1 MSNMDKRREIIDTG
15 IELLEEKLVARTW
28 GNISARIDADNY
40 LITPSG
46 LDYTSMREEDIVSVN
61 IKTGEYTGIN
71 RPSGEKGVHSAAYEV
86 FDDVNF
92 VVHTHQTYA
101 TAVSLAGFDSLEAT
115 AVSPAGSELFET
127 SAGSPA
133 GSDSFDITEEEI
145 EKLGGIALAEYG
157 LPGTKEITNAC
168 KSALLTGAHTVLMI
182 HHGVLVLGKDKD
194 EAMLRVKLLEEI
206 CERNVTRI
214 LDTIYNKKPAG
225 NENQPTNSLHNK
237 ATNSNNKIDS
247 NNETRVES
255 TININNINNSLHN
268 SDGEINK
275 IINNDTVFDRKYNEI
290 ITSKELVELSLAE
303 SEIISQLDDVSQM
316 IGTKIVTV
324 DSIDEAYK
332 LNDNAV
338 LIKGV
343 GALVKA
349 ENKDDLE
356 ALKVLMNKMAIVKL
370 YTKAKNVKAEI
381 SIEESDFM
389 HYDYVTRY
397 SKQNIKNS

>member
-115 AVSPAGSELFET
+115 AGSPAGSESFET

-133 GSDSFDITEEEI
+133 GSELFDITEEEI

-182 HHGVLVLGKDKD
+182 HHGVLVLGKDKE
-194 EAMLRVKLLEEI
+194 EAMKRVKLLESI
-206 CERNVTRI
+206 CERNVKRVIKDNT
-214 LDTIYNKKPAG
+214 LNNYLKALNTCPED
-225 NENQPTNSLHNK
+225 NSSYRYCEVLTDK
-237 ATNSNNKIDS
+237 ALIALSNS
-247 NNETRVES
+247 ET
-255 TININNINNSLHN
+255 
-268 SDGEINK
+268 EI
-275 IINNDTVFDRKYNEI
+275 F
-290 ITSKELVELSLAE
+290 
-303 SEIISQLDDVSQM
+303 SQLDDVSQM

-324 DSIDEAYK
+324 DSLDKALK
-332 LNDNAV
+332 LSDNAV

-343 GALVKA
+343 GALIKA

-397 SKQNIKNS
+397 SKQNIKNRKI

>member
-15 IELLEEKLVARTW
+15 IGLLEEKLVARTW

-115 AVSPAGSELFET
+115 AGSPTGSESFET
-127 SAGSPA
+127 SAGSTA
-133 GSDSFDITEEEI
+133 GSELFDITEEEI

-182 HHGVLVLGKDKD
+182 HHGVLVLGKDKE
-194 EAMLRVKLLEEI
+194 EAMKRVKLLESI
-206 CERNVTRI
+206 CERNVKRVIKDNT
-214 LDTIYNKKPAG
+214 LNNYLKALNTCPED
-225 NENQPTNSLHNK
+225 NSSYRYCEVLTDK
-237 ATNSNNKIDS
+237 ALIALSNS
-247 NNETRVES
+247 ET
-255 TININNINNSLHN
+255 
-268 SDGEINK
+268 EI
-275 IINNDTVFDRKYNEI
+275 F
-290 ITSKELVELSLAE
+290 
-303 SEIISQLDDVSQM
+303 SQLDDVSQM

-324 DSIDEAYK
+324 DSLDKALK

-343 GALVKA
+343 GALIKA

-389 HYDYVTRY
+389 HYDYVNRY
-397 SKQNIKNS
+397 SLQNNKNRKI

>member
-61 IKTGEYTGIN
+61 INTGEYTGIN

-115 AVSPAGSELFET
+115 AGSPAGSESFET

-133 GSDSFDITEEEI
+133 GSELFDITEEEI

-182 HHGVLVLGKDKD
+182 HHGVLVLGKDKE
-194 EAMLRVKLLEEI
+194 EAMKRVKLLESI
-206 CERNVTRI
+206 CERNVKRVIKDNT
-214 LDTIYNKKPAG
+214 LNNYLKALNTCPED
-225 NENQPTNSLHNK
+225 NSSYRYCEVLTDK
-237 ATNSNNKIDS
+237 ALIALSNS
-247 NNETRVES
+247 ET
-255 TININNINNSLHN
+255 
-268 SDGEINK
+268 EI
-275 IINNDTVFDRKYNEI
+275 F
-290 ITSKELVELSLAE
+290 
-303 SEIISQLDDVSQM
+303 SQLDDVSQM

-324 DSIDEAYK
+324 DSLDKALK
-332 LNDNAV
+332 LSDNAV

-343 GALVKA
+343 GALIKA

-397 SKQNIKNS
+397 SKQNIKNRKI

>member
-115 AVSPAGSELFET
+115 AGSTAGSE
-127 SAGSPA
+127 
-133 GSDSFDITEEEI
+133 SFDITEEEI

-182 HHGVLVLGKDKD
+182 HHGVLVLGKDKE
-194 EAMLRVKLLEEI
+194 EAMKRVKLLESI
-206 CERNVTRI
+206 CERNVKRVIKDNT
-214 LDTIYNKKPAG
+214 LNNYLKALNTCPED
-225 NENQPTNSLHNK
+225 NSSYRYCEVLTDK
-237 ATNSNNKIDS
+237 ALIALSNS
-247 NNETRVES
+247 ET
-255 TININNINNSLHN
+255 
-268 SDGEINK
+268 EI
-275 IINNDTVFDRKYNEI
+275 F
-290 ITSKELVELSLAE
+290 
-303 SEIISQLDDVSQM
+303 SQLDDVSQM

-324 DSIDEAYK
+324 DSLDKALK
-332 LNDNAV
+332 LSDNAV

-343 GALVKA
+343 GALIKA

-389 HYDYVTRY
+389 HYDYVNRY
-397 SKQNIKNS
+397 SLQNNKNRKI

>member
-101 TAVSLAGFDSLEAT
+101 TAVSLAGFDSL
-115 AVSPAGSELFET
+115 
-127 SAGSPA
+127 
-133 GSDSFDITEEEI
+133 DITEEEI

-182 HHGVLVLGKDKD
+182 HHGVLVLGKDKE
-194 EAMLRVKLLEEI
+194 EAMKRVKLLESI
-206 CERNVTRI
+206 CERNVKRVIIDNTPHNHLEA
-214 LDTIYNKKPAG
+214 LDNYLKALNTCP
-225 NENQPTNSLHNK
+225 EDNSSYRYCEVLTDN
-237 ATNSNNKIDS
+237 ALIALSNS
-247 NNETRVES
+247 ET
-255 TININNINNSLHN
+255 
-268 SDGEINK
+268 EI
-275 IINNDTVFDRKYNEI
+275 F
-290 ITSKELVELSLAE
+290 
-303 SEIISQLDDVSQM
+303 SQLDDVSQM

-324 DSIDEAYK
+324 DSLDKALK
-332 LNDNAV
+332 LSDNAV

-343 GALVKA
+343 GALIKA

-397 SKQNIKNS
+397 SLQNNKNRKI

>member
-15 IELLEEKLVARTW
+15 IGLLEEKLVARTW

-101 TAVSLAGFDSLEAT
+101 TAVSLVGFDSL
-115 AVSPAGSELFET
+115 
-127 SAGSPA
+127 
-133 GSDSFDITEEEI
+133 DIKEEEI
-145 EKLGGIALAEYG
+145 EELGGIALAEYG

-182 HHGVLVLGKDKD
+182 HHGVLVLGKDKE
-194 EAMLRVKLLEEI
+194 EAMKRVKLLESI
-206 CERNVTRI
+206 CERNVKRVIKDNTLNNYLKA
-214 LDTIYNKKPAG
+214 LDTCP
-225 NENQPTNSLHNK
+225 EDNSSYRYCEVLTDK
-237 ATNSNNKIDS
+237 ALIALSNS
-247 NNETRVES
+247 ET
-255 TININNINNSLHN
+255 
-268 SDGEINK
+268 EI
-275 IINNDTVFDRKYNEI
+275 F
-290 ITSKELVELSLAE
+290 
-303 SEIISQLDDVSQM
+303 SQLDDVSQM

-324 DSIDEAYK
+324 DSLDKALK
-332 LNDNAV
+332 LSDNAV

-343 GALVKA
+343 GALIKA

-397 SKQNIKNS
+397 SKQNIKNRKI

>member
-15 IELLEEKLVARTW
+15 IGLLEEKLVARTW

-115 AVSPAGSELFET
+115 AGSPTGSESFET
-127 SAGSPA
+127 SAGSTA
-133 GSDSFDITEEEI
+133 GSELFDITEEEI

-182 HHGVLVLGKDKD
+182 HHGVLVLGKDKE
-194 EAMLRVKLLEEI
+194 EAMKRVKLLESI
-206 CERNVTRI
+206 CERNVKRVIKDNTLNNYLKA
-214 LDTIYNKKPAG
+214 LDTCP
-225 NENQPTNSLHNK
+225 EDNSSYRYCEVLTDK
-237 ATNSNNKIDS
+237 ALIALSNS
-247 NNETRVES
+247 ET
-255 TININNINNSLHN
+255 
-268 SDGEINK
+268 EI
-275 IINNDTVFDRKYNEI
+275 F
-290 ITSKELVELSLAE
+290 
-303 SEIISQLDDVSQM
+303 SQLDDVSQM

-324 DSIDEAYK
+324 DSLDKALK
-332 LNDNAV
+332 LSDNAV

-343 GALVKA
+343 GALIKA

-389 HYDYVTRY
+389 HYDYVNRY
-397 SKQNIKNS
+397 SLQNNKNRKI

>member
-101 TAVSLAGFDSLEAT
+101 TAVSLAGLDSLEAT
-115 AVSPAGSELFET
+115 AGSPTGSEAFET
-127 SAGSPA
+127 TAGSPA
-133 GSDSFDITEEEI
+133 GSESFDITEEEI

-182 HHGVLVLGKDKD
+182 HHGVLVLGKDKE
-194 EAMLRVKLLEEI
+194 EAMKRVKLLESI
-206 CERNVTRI
+206 CERNVKRVIKDNT
-214 LDTIYNKKPAG
+214 LNNYLKALNTCPED
-225 NENQPTNSLHNK
+225 NSSYRYCEVLTDK
-237 ATNSNNKIDS
+237 ALIALSNS
-247 NNETRVES
+247 ET
-255 TININNINNSLHN
+255 
-268 SDGEINK
+268 EI
-275 IINNDTVFDRKYNEI
+275 F
-290 ITSKELVELSLAE
+290 
-303 SEIISQLDDVSQM
+303 SQLDDVSQM
-316 IGTKIVTV
+316 IGTKIVNV
-324 DSIDEAYK
+324 DSLDKALK
-332 LNDNAV
+332 LSDNAV
-338 LIKGV
+338 LIRGV
-343 GALVKA
+343 GALIKA

-389 HYDYVTRY
+389 HYDYVNRY
-397 SKQNIKNS
+397 SLQNNKNRKI

>member
-115 AVSPAGSELFET
+115 AGSPAGSESFET
-127 SAGSPA
+127 SAVSPA

-182 HHGVLVLGKDKD
+182 HHGVLVLGKDKE
-194 EAMLRVKLLEEI
+194 EAMKRVKLLESI
-206 CERNVTRI
+206 CERNVKRVIKDNT
-214 LDTIYNKKPAG
+214 LNNYLKALGTCPED
-225 NENQPTNSLHNK
+225 NSSYKYCEVLTDK
-237 ATNSNNKIDS
+237 ALIALSNS
-247 NNETRVES
+247 ET
-255 TININNINNSLHN
+255 
-268 SDGEINK
+268 EI
-275 IINNDTVFDRKYNEI
+275 F
-290 ITSKELVELSLAE
+290 
-303 SEIISQLDDVSQM
+303 SQLDDVSQM

-324 DSIDEAYK
+324 DSLDKALK

-343 GALVKA
+343 GALIKA

-397 SKQNIKNS
+397 SKQNIKNRKI

>member
-28 GNISARIDADNY
+28 GNISARIDVDNY

-101 TAVSLAGFDSLEAT
+101 TAVSLAGLDSLEAT
-115 AVSPAGSELFET
+115 AGSPAGSESFET

-133 GSDSFDITEEEI
+133 GSESFDITEGEI
-145 EKLGGIALAEYG
+145 EKLGSIALAEYG

-182 HHGVLVLGKDKD
+182 HHGVLVLGKDKE
-194 EAMLRVKLLEEI
+194 EAMKRVKLLESI
-206 CERNVTRI
+206 CERNVKRVIKDNTLNNYLKA
-214 LDTIYNKKPAG
+214 LDTCP
-225 NENQPTNSLHNK
+225 EDNSSYRYCEVLTDK
-237 ATNSNNKIDS
+237 ALIALSNS
-247 NNETRVES
+247 ET
-255 TININNINNSLHN
+255 
-268 SDGEINK
+268 EI
-275 IINNDTVFDRKYNEI
+275 F
-290 ITSKELVELSLAE
+290 
-303 SEIISQLDDVSQM
+303 SQLDDVSQM

-324 DSIDEAYK
+324 DSLDKALK
-332 LNDNAV
+332 LSDNAV

-343 GALVKA
+343 GALIKA

-389 HYDYVTRY
+389 HYDYVNRY
-397 SKQNIKNS
+397 SLQNNKNRKI

>member
-1 MSNMDKRREIIDTG
+1 MSDMDKRREIIDTG
-15 IELLEEKLVARTW
+15 IGLLEEKLVARTW

-101 TAVSLAGFDSLEAT
+101 TAVSLAGLDSLEAT
-115 AVSPAGSELFET
+115 AGSPAGSESFET

-133 GSDSFDITEEEI
+133 GSESFDITEGEI

-182 HHGVLVLGKDKD
+182 HHGVLVLGKDKE
-194 EAMLRVKLLEEI
+194 EAMKRVKLLESI
-206 CERNVTRI
+206 CERNV
-214 LDTIYNKKPAG
+214 K
-225 NENQPTNSLHNK
+225 
-237 ATNSNNKIDS
+237 
-247 NNETRVES
+247 RV
-255 TININNINNSLHN
+255 IKDNAINNYLKAFDTCPEDNSSYRYCEVLTDKALIALSN
-268 SDGEINK
+268 SETEI
-275 IINNDTVFDRKYNEI
+275 F
-290 ITSKELVELSLAE
+290 
-303 SEIISQLDDVSQM
+303 SQLDDVSQM

-324 DSIDEAYK
+324 DSLDKALK
-332 LNDNAV
+332 LSDNAV

-343 GALVKA
+343 GALIKA

-397 SKQNIKNS
+397 SKQNIKNRKI

>member
-115 AVSPAGSELFET
+115 AVSLAGL
-127 SAGSPA
+127 
-133 GSDSFDITEEEI
+133 DSFDITEEEI

-182 HHGVLVLGKDKD
+182 HHGVLVLGKDKE
-194 EAMLRVKLLEEI
+194 EAMKRVKLLESI
-206 CERNVTRI
+206 CERNVKRVIKDNT
-214 LDTIYNKKPAG
+214 LNNYLKALNTCPED
-225 NENQPTNSLHNK
+225 NSSYRYCEVLTDK
-237 ATNSNNKIDS
+237 ALIALS
-247 NNETRVES
+247 
-255 TININNINNSLHN
+255 N
-268 SDGEINK
+268 SDTEI
-275 IINNDTVFDRKYNEI
+275 F
-290 ITSKELVELSLAE
+290 
-303 SEIISQLDDVSQM
+303 SQLDDVSQM

-324 DSIDEAYK
+324 DSLDKALK

-343 GALVKA
+343 GALIKA

-389 HYDYVTRY
+389 HYDYVNRY
-397 SKQNIKNS
+397 SLQNNKNRKI

>member
-101 TAVSLAGFDSLEAT
+101 TAVSLAGL
-115 AVSPAGSELFET
+115 
-127 SAGSPA
+127 
-133 GSDSFDITEEEI
+133 DSFDITEGEI

-182 HHGVLVLGKDKD
+182 HHGVLVLGKDKE
-194 EAMLRVKLLEEI
+194 EAMKRVKLLESI
-206 CERNVTRI
+206 CERNVKRVI
-214 LDTIYNKKPAG
+214 KDDTLNNYLKALGICP
-225 NENQPTNSLHNK
+225 EDNSSYRYCEVLTDK
-237 ATNSNNKIDS
+237 ALIALSNS
-247 NNETRVES
+247 ET
-255 TININNINNSLHN
+255 
-268 SDGEINK
+268 EI
-275 IINNDTVFDRKYNEI
+275 F
-290 ITSKELVELSLAE
+290 
-303 SEIISQLDDVSQM
+303 SQLDDVSQM

-324 DSIDEAYK
+324 DSLDKALK
-332 LNDNAV
+332 LSDNAV

-343 GALVKA
+343 GALIKA

-389 HYDYVTRY
+389 HYDYVNRY
-397 SKQNIKNS
+397 SLQNNKNRKI

>member
-28 GNISARIDADNY
+28 GHISARIDADNY

-115 AVSPAGSELFET
+115 AGSPTGSESFET
-127 SAGSPA
+127 SAGSTA
-133 GSDSFDITEEEI
+133 GSELFDITEEEI

-182 HHGVLVLGKDKD
+182 HHGVLVLGKDKE
-194 EAMLRVKLLEEI
+194 EAMKRVKLLESI
-206 CERNVTRI
+206 CERNVKRVINDNT
-214 LDTIYNKKPAG
+214 LNNYLKALNTCPEG
-225 NENQPTNSLHNK
+225 NSSYRYCEVLTDKALIALSNS
-237 ATNSNNKIDS
+237 
-247 NNETRVES
+247 ET
-255 TININNINNSLHN
+255 
-268 SDGEINK
+268 EI
-275 IINNDTVFDRKYNEI
+275 F
-290 ITSKELVELSLAE
+290 
-303 SEIISQLDDVSQM
+303 SQLDDVSQM

-324 DSIDEAYK
+324 DSLDKALK
-332 LNDNAV
+332 LSDNAV

-343 GALVKA
+343 GALIKA

-389 HYDYVTRY
+389 HYDYVNRY
-397 SKQNIKNS
+397 SLQNNKSRKI

>member
-115 AVSPAGSELFET
+115 AGSPTGSESFET
-127 SAGSPA
+127 SAGSTA
-133 GSDSFDITEEEI
+133 GSELFDITEEEI

-168 KSALLTGAHTVLMI
+168 KSALLTGAHTVVMI
-182 HHGVLVLGKDKD
+182 HHGVLVLGKDKE
-194 EAMLRVKLLEEI
+194 EAMKRVKLLESI
-206 CERNVTRI
+206 CERNVKRVIKDNT
-214 LDTIYNKKPAG
+214 LNNYLKALNTCPED
-225 NENQPTNSLHNK
+225 NSSYGYCEVLTDK
-237 ATNSNNKIDS
+237 ALIALSNS
-247 NNETRVES
+247 ET
-255 TININNINNSLHN
+255 
-268 SDGEINK
+268 EI
-275 IINNDTVFDRKYNEI
+275 F
-290 ITSKELVELSLAE
+290 
-303 SEIISQLDDVSQM
+303 SQLDDVSQM

-324 DSIDEAYK
+324 DSLDKALK
-332 LNDNAV
+332 LSDNAV

-343 GALVKA
+343 GALIKA

-389 HYDYVTRY
+389 HYDYVNRY
-397 SKQNIKNS
+397 SLQNNKNRKI

>member
-101 TAVSLAGFDSLEAT
+101 TAVSLAGL
-115 AVSPAGSELFET
+115 
-127 SAGSPA
+127 
-133 GSDSFDITEEEI
+133 DSFDITEEEI

-182 HHGVLVLGKDKD
+182 HHGVLVLGKDKE
-194 EAMLRVKLLEEI
+194 EAMKRVKLLESI
-206 CERNVTRI
+206 CERNVKRVIKDNT
-214 LDTIYNKKPAG
+214 LNNYLKALNTCPED
-225 NENQPTNSLHNK
+225 NSSYRYCEVLTDK
-237 ATNSNNKIDS
+237 ALIALSNS
-247 NNETRVES
+247 ET
-255 TININNINNSLHN
+255 
-268 SDGEINK
+268 EI
-275 IINNDTVFDRKYNEI
+275 F
-290 ITSKELVELSLAE
+290 
-303 SEIISQLDDVSQM
+303 SQLDDVSQM

-324 DSIDEAYK
+324 DSLDKALK
-332 LNDNAV
+332 LSDNAV

-343 GALVKA
+343 GALIKA

-389 HYDYVTRY
+389 HYDYVNRY
-397 SKQNIKNS
+397 SLQNNKNRKI

>member
-101 TAVSLAGFDSLEAT
+101 TAVSLAGLDSLEAT
-115 AVSPAGSELFET
+115 AGSPAGSE
-127 SAGSPA
+127 
-133 GSDSFDITEEEI
+133 SFDITEGEI

-182 HHGVLVLGKDKD
+182 HHGVLVLGKDKE
-194 EAMLRVKLLEEI
+194 EAMKRVKLLESI
-206 CERNVTRI
+206 CERNVKRVI
-214 LDTIYNKKPAG
+214 KDNAINNYLKALDTCP
-225 NENQPTNSLHNK
+225 EDNSSYRYCEVLTDK
-237 ATNSNNKIDS
+237 ALIALSNS
-247 NNETRVES
+247 ET
-255 TININNINNSLHN
+255 
-268 SDGEINK
+268 EI
-275 IINNDTVFDRKYNEI
+275 F
-290 ITSKELVELSLAE
+290 
-303 SEIISQLDDVSQM
+303 SQLDDVSQM

-324 DSIDEAYK
+324 DSLDKALK
-332 LNDNAV
+332 LSDNAV

-343 GALVKA
+343 GALIKA

-397 SKQNIKNS
+397 SKQNIKNRKI

>member
-115 AVSPAGSELFET
+115 AVSTAGSEL
-127 SAGSPA
+127 
-133 GSDSFDITEEEI
+133 FDITEEEI

-182 HHGVLVLGKDKD
+182 HHGVLVLGKDKE
-194 EAMLRVKLLEEI
+194 EAMKRVKLLESI
-206 CERNVTRI
+206 CERNVKRVIIDNTPHNHLEA
-214 LDTIYNKKPAG
+214 LDNYLKALNTCP
-225 NENQPTNSLHNK
+225 EDNSSYRYCEVLTDK
-237 ATNSNNKIDS
+237 ALIALSNS
-247 NNETRVES
+247 ET
-255 TININNINNSLHN
+255 
-268 SDGEINK
+268 EI
-275 IINNDTVFDRKYNEI
+275 F
-290 ITSKELVELSLAE
+290 
-303 SEIISQLDDVSQM
+303 SQLDDVSQM

-324 DSIDEAYK
+324 DSLDKALK

-343 GALVKA
+343 GALIKA

-397 SKQNIKNS
+397 SKQNIKNRKI

>member
-115 AVSPAGSELFET
+115 AGSPAGSESFET
-127 SAGSPA
+127 SAGSTA
-133 GSDSFDITEEEI
+133 GSELFDITEEEI

-182 HHGVLVLGKDKD
+182 HHGVLVLGKDKE
-194 EAMLRVKLLEEI
+194 EAMKRVKLLESI
-206 CERNVTRI
+206 CERNVKRVIKDNT
-214 LDTIYNKKPAG
+214 LNNYPKASDTCP
-225 NENQPTNSLHNK
+225 EDNSSYRYCEVLTDK
-237 ATNSNNKIDS
+237 ALIALSNS
-247 NNETRVES
+247 ET
-255 TININNINNSLHN
+255 
-268 SDGEINK
+268 EI
-275 IINNDTVFDRKYNEI
+275 F
-290 ITSKELVELSLAE
+290 
-303 SEIISQLDDVSQM
+303 SQLDDVSQM

-324 DSIDEAYK
+324 DSLDKALK

-343 GALVKA
+343 GALIKA

-397 SKQNIKNS
+397 SKQNIKNRKI

>member
-101 TAVSLAGFDSLEAT
+101 TAVSLAGLDSLEAT
-115 AVSPAGSELFET
+115 AGSPTGSEAFET
-127 SAGSPA
+127 TAGSPA
-133 GSDSFDITEEEI
+133 GSESFDITEEEI

-182 HHGVLVLGKDKD
+182 HHGVLVLGKDKE
-194 EAMLRVKLLEEI
+194 EAMKRVKLLESI
-206 CERNVTRI
+206 CERNVKRVIKDNT
-214 LDTIYNKKPAG
+214 LNNYLKALNTCPED
-225 NENQPTNSLHNK
+225 NSSYRYCEVLTDK
-237 ATNSNNKIDS
+237 ALIALSNS
-247 NNETRVES
+247 ET
-255 TININNINNSLHN
+255 
-268 SDGEINK
+268 EI
-275 IINNDTVFDRKYNEI
+275 F
-290 ITSKELVELSLAE
+290 
-303 SEIISQLDDVSQM
+303 SQLDDVSQM

-324 DSIDEAYK
+324 DSLDKALK
-332 LNDNAV
+332 LSDNSV

-343 GALVKA
+343 GALIKA

-397 SKQNIKNS
+397 SKQNIKNRKI

>member
-15 IELLEEKLVARTW
+15 IGLLEEKLVARTW

-101 TAVSLAGFDSLEAT
+101 TAVSLAGLDSLEAT
-115 AVSPAGSELFET
+115 DGSPAGSELFET

-133 GSDSFDITEEEI
+133 GSESFDITEEEI

-182 HHGVLVLGKDKD
+182 HHGVLVLGKDKE
-194 EAMLRVKLLEEI
+194 EAMKRVKLLESI
-206 CERNVTRI
+206 CERNVKRVI
-214 LDTIYNKKPAG
+214 KDDTLNNYLKAFDTCP
-225 NENQPTNSLHNK
+225 EDNSSYRYCEVLTDK
-237 ATNSNNKIDS
+237 ALIALSNS
-247 NNETRVES
+247 ET
-255 TININNINNSLHN
+255 
-268 SDGEINK
+268 EI
-275 IINNDTVFDRKYNEI
+275 F
-290 ITSKELVELSLAE
+290 
-303 SEIISQLDDVSQM
+303 SQLDDVSQM

-324 DSIDEAYK
+324 DSLDKALK
-332 LNDNAV
+332 LSDNAV

-343 GALVKA
+343 GALIKA

-397 SKQNIKNS
+397 SKQNIKNRKI

>member
-115 AVSPAGSELFET
+115 AGSPTGSEAFET

-133 GSDSFDITEEEI
+133 GSESFDITEEEI

-182 HHGVLVLGKDKD
+182 HHGVLVLGKDKE
-194 EAMLRVKLLEEI
+194 EAMKRVKLLESI
-206 CERNVTRI
+206 CERNVKRVIKDNT
-214 LDTIYNKKPAG
+214 LSNYLKALNTCPED
-225 NENQPTNSLHNK
+225 NSSYRYCEVLTDK
-237 ATNSNNKIDS
+237 ALIALSNS
-247 NNETRVES
+247 ET
-255 TININNINNSLHN
+255 
-268 SDGEINK
+268 EI
-275 IINNDTVFDRKYNEI
+275 F
-290 ITSKELVELSLAE
+290 
-303 SEIISQLDDVSQM
+303 SQLDDVSQM

-324 DSIDEAYK
+324 DSLDKALK
-332 LNDNAV
+332 LSDNAV

-343 GALVKA
+343 GALIKA

-389 HYDYVTRY
+389 HYDYVNRY
-397 SKQNIKNS
+397 SLQNNKNRKI

>member
-101 TAVSLAGFDSLEAT
+101 TAVSLAGFDSLEAS
-115 AVSPAGSELFET
+115 AVSPAGSE
-127 SAGSPA
+127 
-133 GSDSFDITEEEI
+133 SFDITEEEI

-182 HHGVLVLGKDKD
+182 HHGVLVLGKDKE
-194 EAMLRVKLLEEI
+194 EAMKRVKLLESI
-206 CERNVTRI
+206 CERNVKRVINDNT
-214 LDTIYNKKPAG
+214 LNNYLKSLNTCPED
-225 NENQPTNSLHNK
+225 NSSYRYCEVLTDK
-237 ATNSNNKIDS
+237 ALIALSNS
-247 NNETRVES
+247 ET
-255 TININNINNSLHN
+255 
-268 SDGEINK
+268 EI
-275 IINNDTVFDRKYNEI
+275 F
-290 ITSKELVELSLAE
+290 
-303 SEIISQLDDVSQM
+303 SQLDDVSQM

-324 DSIDEAYK
+324 DSLDKALK
-332 LNDNAV
+332 LSDNAV

-343 GALVKA
+343 GALIKA

-389 HYDYVTRY
+389 HYDYVNRY
-397 SKQNIKNS
+397 SLQNNKNRKI

>member
-101 TAVSLAGFDSLEAT
+101 TAVSLEGFDSLEAT
-115 AVSPAGSELFET
+115 AVSLAGL
-127 SAGSPA
+127 
-133 GSDSFDITEEEI
+133 DSFDITEEEI

-182 HHGVLVLGKDKD
+182 HHGVLVLGKDKE
-194 EAMLRVKLLEEI
+194 EAMKRVKLLESI
-206 CERNVTRI
+206 CERNVKRVIKDNT
-214 LDTIYNKKPAG
+214 LNNYLKALNTCPED
-225 NENQPTNSLHNK
+225 NSSYRYCEVLTDK
-237 ATNSNNKIDS
+237 ALIALSNS
-247 NNETRVES
+247 ET
-255 TININNINNSLHN
+255 
-268 SDGEINK
+268 EI
-275 IINNDTVFDRKYNEI
+275 F
-290 ITSKELVELSLAE
+290 
-303 SEIISQLDDVSQM
+303 SQLDDVSQM

-324 DSIDEAYK
+324 DSLDKALK
-332 LNDNAV
+332 LSDNAV

-343 GALVKA
+343 GALIKA

-389 HYDYVTRY
+389 HYDYVNRY
-397 SKQNIKNS
+397 SLQNNKNRKI

>member
-15 IELLEEKLVARTW
+15 IRLLEEKLVARTW

-115 AVSPAGSELFET
+115 AGSPAGSESFET
-127 SAGSPA
+127 SAGSPT
-133 GSDSFDITEEEI
+133 GSESFDITEEEI

-182 HHGVLVLGKDKD
+182 HHGVLVLGKDKE
-194 EAMLRVKLLEEI
+194 EAMKRVKLLESI
-206 CERNVTRI
+206 CERNVKRVIKDNT
-214 LDTIYNKKPAG
+214 LNNYLKALNTCPED
-225 NENQPTNSLHNK
+225 NSSYRYCEVLTDK
-237 ATNSNNKIDS
+237 ALIALSNS
-247 NNETRVES
+247 ET
-255 TININNINNSLHN
+255 
-268 SDGEINK
+268 EI
-275 IINNDTVFDRKYNEI
+275 F
-290 ITSKELVELSLAE
+290 
-303 SEIISQLDDVSQM
+303 SQLDDVSQM

-324 DSIDEAYK
+324 DSLDKALK
-332 LNDNAV
+332 LSDNAV

-343 GALVKA
+343 GALIKA

-389 HYDYVTRY
+389 HYDYVNRY
-397 SKQNIKNS
+397 SLQNNKNRKI

>member
-115 AVSPAGSELFET
+115 AGSPAGSESFET
-127 SAGSPA
+127 SAVSPA

-182 HHGVLVLGKDKD
+182 HHGVLVLGKDKE
-194 EAMLRVKLLEEI
+194 EAMKRVKLLESI
-206 CERNVTRI
+206 CERNVKRVIKDNT
-214 LDTIYNKKPAG
+214 LNNYLKALNTCPED
-225 NENQPTNSLHNK
+225 NSSYRYCEVLTDK
-237 ATNSNNKIDS
+237 ALIALSNS
-247 NNETRVES
+247 ET
-255 TININNINNSLHN
+255 
-268 SDGEINK
+268 EI
-275 IINNDTVFDRKYNEI
+275 F
-290 ITSKELVELSLAE
+290 
-303 SEIISQLDDVSQM
+303 SQLDDVSQM

-324 DSIDEAYK
+324 DSLDKALK
-332 LNDNAV
+332 LSDNAV
-338 LIKGV
+338 LIKGA
-343 GALVKA
+343 GALIKA

-397 SKQNIKNS
+397 SKQNIKNRKI

>member
-15 IELLEEKLVARTW
+15 IGLLEEKLVARTW

-115 AVSPAGSELFET
+115 AGSPTGSESFET
-127 SAGSPA
+127 SAGSTA
-133 GSDSFDITEEEI
+133 GSELFDITEEEI

-182 HHGVLVLGKDKD
+182 HHGVLVLGKDKE
-194 EAMLRVKLLEEI
+194 EAMKRVKLLESI
-206 CERNVTRI
+206 CERNVKRVIKDNT
-214 LDTIYNKKPAG
+214 LNNFLKALNTCPED
-225 NENQPTNSLHNK
+225 NSSYRYCEVLTDK
-237 ATNSNNKIDS
+237 ALIALSNS
-247 NNETRVES
+247 ET
-255 TININNINNSLHN
+255 
-268 SDGEINK
+268 EI
-275 IINNDTVFDRKYNEI
+275 F
-290 ITSKELVELSLAE
+290 
-303 SEIISQLDDVSQM
+303 SQLDDVSQM

-324 DSIDEAYK
+324 DSLDKALK
-332 LNDNAV
+332 LSDNAV

-343 GALVKA
+343 GALIKA

-389 HYDYVTRY
+389 HYDYVNRY
-397 SKQNIKNS
+397 SLQNNKSRKI

>member
-101 TAVSLAGFDSLEAT
+101 TAVSLAGFDS
-115 AVSPAGSELFET
+115 
-127 SAGSPA
+127 
-133 GSDSFDITEEEI
+133 FDITEEEI

-182 HHGVLVLGKDKD
+182 HHGVLVLGKDKE
-194 EAMLRVKLLEEI
+194 EAMKRVKLLESI
-206 CERNVTRI
+206 CERNVKRVIKDNT
-214 LDTIYNKKPAG
+214 LNNYLKALNTCPED
-225 NENQPTNSLHNK
+225 NSSYRYCEVLTDK
-237 ATNSNNKIDS
+237 ALIALSNS
-247 NNETRVES
+247 ET
-255 TININNINNSLHN
+255 
-268 SDGEINK
+268 EI
-275 IINNDTVFDRKYNEI
+275 F
-290 ITSKELVELSLAE
+290 
-303 SEIISQLDDVSQM
+303 SQLDDVSQM
-316 IGTKIVTV
+316 IETKIVTV
-324 DSIDEAYK
+324 DSLDKALK
-332 LNDNAV
+332 LSDNAV

-343 GALVKA
+343 GALIKA

-389 HYDYVTRY
+389 HYDYVNRY
-397 SKQNIKNS
+397 SLQNNKNRKI

>member
-115 AVSPAGSELFET
+115 AGSPAGSESFET

-133 GSDSFDITEEEI
+133 GSELFDITEEEI
-145 EKLGGIALAEYG
+145 EKLGGIALADYG

-182 HHGVLVLGKDKD
+182 HHGVLVLGKDKE
-194 EAMLRVKLLEEI
+194 EAMKRVKLLESI
-206 CERNVTRI
+206 CERNVKRVIKDNT
-214 LDTIYNKKPAG
+214 LNNYLKALNTCPED
-225 NENQPTNSLHNK
+225 NSSYRYCEVLTDK
-237 ATNSNNKIDS
+237 ALIALSNS
-247 NNETRVES
+247 ET
-255 TININNINNSLHN
+255 
-268 SDGEINK
+268 EI
-275 IINNDTVFDRKYNEI
+275 F
-290 ITSKELVELSLAE
+290 
-303 SEIISQLDDVSQM
+303 SQLDDVSQM

-324 DSIDEAYK
+324 DSLDKALK

-343 GALVKA
+343 GALIKA

-397 SKQNIKNS
+397 SKQNIKNRKI

>member
-115 AVSPAGSELFET
+115 VGSPTGSESFETTAGSTAGSE
-127 SAGSPA
+127 
-133 GSDSFDITEEEI
+133 SFDITEEEI

-182 HHGVLVLGKDKD
+182 HHGVLVLGKDKE
-194 EAMLRVKLLEEI
+194 EAMKRVKLLESI
-206 CERNVTRI
+206 CERNVKRVIKDNTLNNYLKA
-214 LDTIYNKKPAG
+214 LDTCP
-225 NENQPTNSLHNK
+225 EDNSSYRYCEVLTDK
-237 ATNSNNKIDS
+237 ALIALSNS
-247 NNETRVES
+247 ET
-255 TININNINNSLHN
+255 
-268 SDGEINK
+268 EI
-275 IINNDTVFDRKYNEI
+275 F
-290 ITSKELVELSLAE
+290 
-303 SEIISQLDDVSQM
+303 SQLDDVSQM

-324 DSIDEAYK
+324 DSLDKALK
-332 LNDNAV
+332 LSDNAV

-343 GALVKA
+343 GALIKA

-389 HYDYVTRY
+389 HYDYITRY

>member
-15 IELLEEKLVARTW
+15 IGLLEEKLVARTW

-115 AVSPAGSELFET
+115 AGSPTGSESFET
-127 SAGSPA
+127 SAGSTA
-133 GSDSFDITEEEI
+133 GSELFDITEEEI

-182 HHGVLVLGKDKD
+182 HHGVLVLGKDKE
-194 EAMLRVKLLEEI
+194 EAMKRVKLLESI
-206 CERNVTRI
+206 CERNVKRVIKDNT
-214 LDTIYNKKPAG
+214 LNNYLKALNTCPED
-225 NENQPTNSLHNK
+225 NSSYRYCEVLTDK
-237 ATNSNNKIDS
+237 ALIALSNS
-247 NNETRVES
+247 ET
-255 TININNINNSLHN
+255 
-268 SDGEINK
+268 EI
-275 IINNDTVFDRKYNEI
+275 F
-290 ITSKELVELSLAE
+290 
-303 SEIISQLDDVSQM
+303 SQLDDVSQM

-324 DSIDEAYK
+324 DSLDKALK
-332 LNDNAV
+332 LSDNAV

-343 GALVKA
+343 GALIKA

-397 SKQNIKNS
+397 SKQNIKNRKI

>member
-15 IELLEEKLVARTW
+15 IGLLEEKLVARTW

-115 AVSPAGSELFET
+115 AGSPAGLESFET

-133 GSDSFDITEEEI
+133 GSELFDITEEEI

-182 HHGVLVLGKDKD
+182 HHGVLVLGKDKE
-194 EAMLRVKLLEEI
+194 EAMKRVKLLESI
-206 CERNVTRI
+206 CERNVKRVIKDNT
-214 LDTIYNKKPAG
+214 LNNYLKALNTCPED
-225 NENQPTNSLHNK
+225 NSSYRYCEVLTDK
-237 ATNSNNKIDS
+237 ALIALSIS
-247 NNETRVES
+247 ET
-255 TININNINNSLHN
+255 
-268 SDGEINK
+268 EI
-275 IINNDTVFDRKYNEI
+275 F
-290 ITSKELVELSLAE
+290 
-303 SEIISQLDDVSQM
+303 SQLDDVSQM

-324 DSIDEAYK
+324 DSLDKALK
-332 LNDNAV
+332 LSDNAV

-343 GALVKA
+343 GALIKA

-389 HYDYVTRY
+389 HYDYVNRY
-397 SKQNIKNS
+397 SLQNNKNRKI

>member
-115 AVSPAGSELFET
+115 AGSPAGSESFET

-133 GSDSFDITEEEI
+133 GSESFDITEEEI

-182 HHGVLVLGKDKD
+182 HHGVLVLGKDKE
-194 EAMLRVKLLEEI
+194 EAMKRVKLLESI
-206 CERNVTRI
+206 CERNVKRVIKDNT
-214 LDTIYNKKPAG
+214 LNNYLKAFDTCP
-225 NENQPTNSLHNK
+225 EDNSSYRYCEVLTDK
-237 ATNSNNKIDS
+237 ALIALSNS
-247 NNETRVES
+247 ET
-255 TININNINNSLHN
+255 
-268 SDGEINK
+268 EI
-275 IINNDTVFDRKYNEI
+275 F
-290 ITSKELVELSLAE
+290 
-303 SEIISQLDDVSQM
+303 SQLDDVSQM

-324 DSIDEAYK
+324 DSLDKALK

-343 GALVKA
+343 GALIKA

-397 SKQNIKNS
+397 SKQNIKNRKI

>member
-15 IELLEEKLVARTW
+15 IGLLEEKLVARTW

-115 AVSPAGSELFET
+115 AGSPAGSESFET

-133 GSDSFDITEEEI
+133 GSESFDITEEEI

-182 HHGVLVLGKDKD
+182 HHGVLVLGKDKE
-194 EAMLRVKLLEEI
+194 EAMKRVKLLESI
-206 CERNVTRI
+206 CERNVKRVIKDNT
-214 LDTIYNKKPAG
+214 LNNYLKAFDTCP
-225 NENQPTNSLHNK
+225 EDNSSYRYCEVLTDK
-237 ATNSNNKIDS
+237 ALIALSNS
-247 NNETRVES
+247 ET
-255 TININNINNSLHN
+255 
-268 SDGEINK
+268 EI
-275 IINNDTVFDRKYNEI
+275 F
-290 ITSKELVELSLAE
+290 
-303 SEIISQLDDVSQM
+303 SQLDDVSQM

-324 DSIDEAYK
+324 DSLDKALK
-332 LNDNAV
+332 LSDNAV

-343 GALVKA
+343 GALIKA

-397 SKQNIKNS
+397 SKQNIKNRKI

>member
-115 AVSPAGSELFET
+115 AGSPTGSDSLEAT
-127 SAGSPA
+127 AGSPA
-133 GSDSFDITEEEI
+133 GSEAFDITEEEI

-182 HHGVLVLGKDKD
+182 HHGVLVLGKDKE
-194 EAMLRVKLLEEI
+194 EAMKRVKLLESI
-206 CERNVTRI
+206 CERNVKRVIKDNT
-214 LDTIYNKKPAG
+214 LNNYLKALNTCPED
-225 NENQPTNSLHNK
+225 NSSYGYCEVLTDK
-237 ATNSNNKIDS
+237 ALIALSNS
-247 NNETRVES
+247 ET
-255 TININNINNSLHN
+255 
-268 SDGEINK
+268 EI
-275 IINNDTVFDRKYNEI
+275 F
-290 ITSKELVELSLAE
+290 
-303 SEIISQLDDVSQM
+303 SQLDDVSQM

-324 DSIDEAYK
+324 DSLDKALK
-332 LNDNAV
+332 LSDNAV

-343 GALVKA
+343 GALIKA

-389 HYDYVTRY
+389 HYDYVNRY
-397 SKQNIKNS
+397 SLQNNKNRKI

>member
-115 AVSPAGSELFET
+115 AGSPTGSEAFET

-133 GSDSFDITEEEI
+133 GSESFDITEEEI

-182 HHGVLVLGKDKD
+182 HHGVLVLGKDKE
-194 EAMLRVKLLEEI
+194 EAMKRVKLLESI
-206 CERNVTRI
+206 CERNVKRVIKDNTLNNYLKA
-214 LDTIYNKKPAG
+214 LDTCP
-225 NENQPTNSLHNK
+225 EDNSSYRYCEVLTDK
-237 ATNSNNKIDS
+237 ALIALSNS
-247 NNETRVES
+247 ET
-255 TININNINNSLHN
+255 
-268 SDGEINK
+268 EI
-275 IINNDTVFDRKYNEI
+275 F
-290 ITSKELVELSLAE
+290 
-303 SEIISQLDDVSQM
+303 SQLDDVSQM

-324 DSIDEAYK
+324 DSLDKALK

-343 GALVKA
+343 GALIKA

-389 HYDYVTRY
+389 HYDYVNRY
-397 SKQNIKNS
+397 SLQNNKNRKI

>member
-15 IELLEEKLVARTW
+15 IGLLEEKLVARTW

-101 TAVSLAGFDSLEAT
+101 TAVSLAGLDSLEAT
-115 AVSPAGSELFET
+115 AVSPAGSE
-127 SAGSPA
+127 
-133 GSDSFDITEEEI
+133 SFDITEEEI

-182 HHGVLVLGKDKD
+182 HHGVLVLGKDKE
-194 EAMLRVKLLEEI
+194 EAMKRVKLLESI
-206 CERNVTRI
+206 CERNVKRVIKDNT
-214 LDTIYNKKPAG
+214 LNNYLKAPDTCP
-225 NENQPTNSLHNK
+225 EDNSSYRYCEVLTDK
-237 ATNSNNKIDS
+237 ALIALSNS
-247 NNETRVES
+247 ET
-255 TININNINNSLHN
+255 
-268 SDGEINK
+268 EI
-275 IINNDTVFDRKYNEI
+275 F
-290 ITSKELVELSLAE
+290 
-303 SEIISQLDDVSQM
+303 SQLDDVSQM

-324 DSIDEAYK
+324 DSLDKALK

-343 GALVKA
+343 GALIKA

-397 SKQNIKNS
+397 SKQNIKNRKI

>member
-115 AVSPAGSELFET
+115 AGSTAGSELFET

-133 GSDSFDITEEEI
+133 GSESFDITEEEI

-182 HHGVLVLGKDKD
+182 HHGVLVLGKDKE
-194 EAMLRVKLLEEI
+194 EAMKRVKLLESI
-206 CERNVTRI
+206 CERNV
-214 LDTIYNKKPAG
+214 K
-225 NENQPTNSLHNK
+225 
-237 ATNSNNKIDS
+237 
-247 NNETRVES
+247 RVIKDN
-255 TININNINNSLHN
+255 TINNYLKALNTCPEDNSSYRYCEVLTDKALIALSN
-268 SDGEINK
+268 SETEI
-275 IINNDTVFDRKYNEI
+275 F
-290 ITSKELVELSLAE
+290 
-303 SEIISQLDDVSQM
+303 SQLDDVSQM

-324 DSIDEAYK
+324 DSLDKALK

-343 GALVKA
+343 GALIKA

-389 HYDYVTRY
+389 HYDYVNRY
-397 SKQNIKNS
+397 SLQNNKNRKI

>member
-115 AVSPAGSELFET
+115 AGSPTGSESFETTAVSLAGFDLLEATAGSPTGSESFET
-127 SAGSPA
+127 SAGSPT
-133 GSDSFDITEEEI
+133 GSELFDITEEEI

-182 HHGVLVLGKDKD
+182 HHGVLVLGKDKE
-194 EAMLRVKLLEEI
+194 EAMKRVKLLESI
-206 CERNVTRI
+206 CERNVKRVIKDNT
-214 LDTIYNKKPAG
+214 LNNYLKALNTCPED
-225 NENQPTNSLHNK
+225 NSSYRYCEVLTDK
-237 ATNSNNKIDS
+237 ALIALSNS
-247 NNETRVES
+247 ET
-255 TININNINNSLHN
+255 
-268 SDGEINK
+268 EI
-275 IINNDTVFDRKYNEI
+275 F
-290 ITSKELVELSLAE
+290 
-303 SEIISQLDDVSQM
+303 SQLDDVSQM

-324 DSIDEAYK
+324 DSLDKALK

-343 GALVKA
+343 GALIKA

-397 SKQNIKNS
+397 SKQNNKNRKI

>member
-1 MSNMDKRREIIDTG
+1 MDNQDKRREIIDTG
-15 IELLEEKLVARTW
+15 IELLNEKLVARTW
-28 GNISARIDADNY
+28 GNISARIDTDNY

-46 LDYTSMREEDIVSVN
+46 LDYTTMKEEDIVSVN

-92 VVHTHQTYA
+92 TVHTHQTYA
-101 TAVSLAGFDSLEAT
+101 TAAALADTESL
-115 AVSPAGSELFET
+115 
-127 SAGSPA
+127 
-133 GSDSFDITEEEI
+133 DITDEEI
-145 EKLGGIALAEYG
+145 ERLGGIALAEYG
-157 LPGTKEITNAC
+157 LPGTEKITNAC
-168 KSALLTGAHTVLMI
+168 KNAILTGAHTVLMI

-206 CERNVTRI
+206 CERNVTRV
-214 LDTIYNKKPAG
+214 LKTTA
-225 NENQPTNSLHNK
+225 
-237 ATNSNNKIDS
+237 
-247 NNETRVES
+247 
-255 TININNINNSLHN
+255 
-268 SDGEINK
+268 
-275 IINNDTVFDRKYNEI
+275 KYNEI
-290 ITSKELVELSLAE
+290 ITSKELVELSLTE
-303 SEIISQLDDVSQM
+303 SAIISQLDDVSQM

-370 YTKAKNVKAEI
+370 YTKAKHVKAEI
-381 SIEESDFM
+381 SKEESDFM
-389 HYDYVTRY
+389 HYDYITRY